1 MNLPTI
7 TLASKSPRRKQ
18 ILTEAGFD
26 VEVKIKEVEEVYPE
40 DLDPYKIPVYLAEL
54 KAQAFRNEITDE
66 LVVTSDTI
74 VILDGTVLGKPQD
87 EKDAFQMLKAL
98 SGRKHDVVTGVCIF
112 QKAHSRTF
120 SELTEVYFK
129 DLSDVEISYY
139 VDNFKPLD
147 KAGSYGIQ
155 EWIGMIGVE
164 KIVGSYFNVMGFPIN
179 RFYSELRAFTGNHFI

>member
-18 ILTEAGFD
+18 ILTESGFD
-26 VEVKIKEVEEVYPE
+26 VEVKIKEVEEIYPE
-40 DLDPYKIPVYLAEL
+40 NIDPYQIPLYLAEL
-54 KAQAFRNEITDE
+54 KAGAFKEEMEEDE

-74 VILDGTVLGKPQD
+74 VILEGKVLGKPQD

-129 DLSDVEISYY
+129 ELSDDEISYY
-139 VDNFKPLD
+139 IKNFKPLD
-147 KAGSYGIQ
+147 KAGAYGIQ

-164 KIVGSYFNVMGFPIN
+164 KIVGSYYNVMGFPIN
-179 RFYSELRAFTGNHFI
+179 RFYSELKKFIGN